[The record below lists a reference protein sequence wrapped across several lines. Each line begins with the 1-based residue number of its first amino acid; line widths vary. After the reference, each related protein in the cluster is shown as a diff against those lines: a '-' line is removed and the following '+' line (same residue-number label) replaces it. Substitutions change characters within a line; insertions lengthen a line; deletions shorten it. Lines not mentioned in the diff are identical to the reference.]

1 VTQRESGYPRGE
13 TIAARLLA
21 QRLSK
26 GAHACFEYLP
36 QGRVRGVSAAVGQ
49 SLTLSDVKAK
59 NATQRGANGLK
70 ELMPNAKVVN
80 RLATGTTRN
89 WTDKSEWTFVA

>member
-1 VTQRESGYPRGE
+1 VLRIFAAGSCSGPVGGSRPESYVV
-13 TIAARLLA
+13 L
-21 QRLSK
+21 
-26 GAHACFEYLP
+26 C
-36 QGRVRGVSAAVGQ
+36 Q
-49 SLTLSDVKAK
+49 SENS
-59 NATQRGANGLK
+59 TQRGANGLK